1 MLTAPGVGLTPS
13 QIETPSCRLAGVISW
28 QTSFANV
35 RPHAVD
41 RARRRDADI
50 PHKGRAAIAVA
61 PHSSLLAID
70 ECARDP
76 IKRRLIFQ

>member
-1 MLTAPGVGLTPS
+1 VTISKIEAPP
-13 QIETPSCRLAGVISW
+13 CRLAGVISW

-35 RPHAVD
+35 RPHGVD

-61 PHSSLLAID
+61 PHSTLFVID

-76 IKRRLIFQ
+76 IKRRLILQ